1 MNIMQHGKWSNRN
14 YGKCNLWLKKLS
26 DESQGCQEI
35 FQYTV
40 LLSLFQNLKLI
51 SAIFKLSI
59 FSNFSVV
66 ILLSIISIIEF
77 KKKMLFSKSEIHYF
91 LICRLTFSPS
101 KNLKLDIP
109 YFLIIFIRTIIK
121 HFCQNSQSGILLTR
135 KRDELGINFG
145 LR

>member
-1 MNIMQHGKWSNRN
+1 MYSLTKETFRRESGVSRNIPIYCTSITVSKSKTYFSN
-14 YGKCNLWLKKLS
+14 
-26 DESQGCQEI
+26 
-35 FQYTV
+35 FQ
-40 LLSLFQNLKLI
+40 I
-51 SAIFKLSI
+51 IHIFKLFSCDFIVSI
-59 FSNFSVV
+59 
-66 ILLSIISIIEF
+66 LSIIEF
-77 KKKMLFSKSEIHYF
+77 KKKMLFSKSKIHYF

-101 KNLKLDIP
+101 KNLKHDIP